1 MTNSDNRFGF
11 WETLPRPIFVLAPMA
26 DVTDAAFRRI
36 IAKYGKPDVFVT
48 EFVSVDGLCSAG
60 RPALLKSLMY
70 HESERP
76 ILAQFFGDDP
86 ELFYQ
91 CAQLAVELG
100 FDGIDI
106 NMGCPVKTV
115 TKTGSGA
122 ALIKYPEIAKEVILA
137 TKRGAG
143 KLPVS
148 VKTRIG
154 WNREVINEW
163 LPHVLEA
170 EPAVLTVHLR
180 TAKEM
185 SLVPAHWELMHKAV
199 EVVRQTDTIL
209 LGNGDVKDLEHARL
223 LAEQTGID
231 GVMLGRAVFGNP
243 WLFNREISID
253 KVPLEERFRVMIE
266 HSRLYEEIFAGKKN
280 FAVMQK
286 HVRAYITGFNG
297 AKEIRKSLESMQNT
311 DDLER
316 IIESYFNGTL
326 IPSESE

>member
-1 MTNSDNRFGF
+1 MPENRFGF
-11 WETLPRPIFVLAPMA
+11 WGKLPRPIFVLAPMA

-36 IAKYGKPDVFVT
+36 IARYGKPDVFVT
-48 EFVSVDGLCSAG
+48 EFVSVDGICSAG

-76 ILAQFFGDDP
+76 IVAQFFGDDP

-91 CAQLAVELG
+91 CAELAQELG

-122 ALIKYPEIAKEVILA
+122 ALIKYPDIAKEVILA

-154 WNREVINEW
+154 FNRPVIDEW

-170 EPAVLTVHLR
+170 EPAVLTLHLR

-185 SLVPAHWELMHKAV
+185 SLVPAHWELMHHAV
-199 EVVRQTDTIL
+199 EIVRKTDTIL
-209 LGNGDVKDLEHARL
+209 LGNGDVRDLPHAHEL
-223 LAEQTGID
+223 VEKTGID
-231 GVMLGRAVFGNP
+231 GIMLGRAVYGNP
-243 WLFNREISID
+243 WLFNREVRMED
-253 KVPLEERFRVMIE
+253 LPLEEKFRVMIE
-266 HSRLYEEIFAGKKN
+266 HSRLYEELFTGKKN
-280 FAVMQK
+280 FAIMQK
-286 HVRAYITGFNG
+286 HIRAYISGFNG
-297 AKEIRKSLESMQNT
+297 AKDVRKSLEHMQNT
-311 DDLER
+311 DDLEK
-316 IIESYFNGTL
+316 IVEAYFNGTL
-326 IPSESE
+326 LPTTETD

>member
-1 MTNSDNRFGF
+1 
-11 WETLPRPIFVLAPMA
+11 
-26 DVTDAAFRRI
+26 
-36 IAKYGKPDVFVT
+36 
-48 EFVSVDGLCSAG
+48 
-60 RPALLKSLMY
+60 MY
-70 HESERP
+70 HETERP
-76 ILAQFFGDDP
+76 IIAQFFGDDP

-91 CAQLAVELG
+91 CAELAQELG

-143 KLPVS
+143 NLPVS

-154 WNREVINEW
+154 WNKEVINEW

-170 EPAVLTVHLR
+170 QPAVLTLHLR

-185 SLVPAHWELMHKAV
+185 SLVPAHWEWMHKAV
-199 EVVRQTDTIL
+199 DLVRQTDTIL
-209 LGNGDVKDLEHARL
+209 LGNGDVKDLAHARQ

-231 GVMLGRAVFGNP
+231 GIMLGRAVFGNP
-243 WLFNREISID
+243 WLFNREISIEQI
-253 KVPLEERFRVMIE
+253 PLEERFRVMIE
-266 HSRLYEEIFAGKKN
+266 HSRLYEELFTGKKN
-280 FAVMQK
+280 FAIMQK

-297 AKEIRKSLESMQNT
+297 AKEIRKSLDTMRNT

-316 IIESYFNGTL
+316 IIESFFNGTL
-326 IPSESE
+326 LPSESE

>member
-1 MTNSDNRFGF
+1 MTTTSDRFGF
-11 WETLPRPIFVLAPMA
+11 WGTLPRPIFVLAPMA

-209 LGNGDVKDLEHARL
+209 LGNGDVRDLEHARQ

-253 KVPLEERFRVMIE
+253 QIPLEERFRVMIE

-297 AKEIRKSLESMQNT
+297 AKEIRKSLEGIQNT